1 MGFAV
6 SARFEAAV
14 FVRFA
19 AFGFVRRAPAARA
32 GFAVLFFL
40 RRAPPGLFGETFRF
54 TRREVRAAALRFG
67 RAVLRFATVT
77 FLRRFFSATRFVVFR
92 FIAVSSSGGTR

>member
-54 TRREVRAAALRFG
+54 TRREVRAALRFG
-67 RAVLRFATVT
+67 RVVLRFATVA
-77 FLRRFFSATRFVVFR
+77 FLRRFFFATRFVVFR